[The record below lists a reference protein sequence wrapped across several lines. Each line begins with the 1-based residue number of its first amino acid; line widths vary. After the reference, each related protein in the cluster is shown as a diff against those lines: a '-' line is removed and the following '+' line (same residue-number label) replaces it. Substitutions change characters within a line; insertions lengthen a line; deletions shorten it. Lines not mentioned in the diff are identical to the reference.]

1 MASGSQVEIFKP
13 ILPGKRVRTTK
24 MKWRRKVIPW
34 LFVLPILLVHGFVVI
49 GPSISAFYYSLT
61 SWNGIGKVT
70 YIGLENFR
78 RLLFVDPN
86 YKTAFLNNVI
96 WLAFFLIVPMALALL
111 AATML
116 APIKKDGMFFRII
129 LFIPYVLP
137 SVIVCAVWRNLLS
150 PTQGLGAQLAK
161 IGIRGLDIAFLGNPN
176 TSLLS
181 AAFVNNWAWWGFLMV
196 LFLNSMQSIPVD
208 LYDAAR
214 VDGANRWQEFMH
226 VTLPGIRPTV
236 VFMLLMTSIWSFLVF
251 DWVYI
256 LTKGGPAG
264 SSNVLGI
271 LVFNEAFRNYDAGY
285 AAAIGLTMSFFAG
298 IFSVIYSALRR
309 RGWEI

>member
-1 MASGSQVEIFKP
+1 
-13 ILPGKRVRTTK
+13 
-24 MKWRRKVIPW
+24 
-34 LFVLPILLVHGFVVI
+34 
-49 GPSISAFYYSLT
+49 
-61 SWNGIGKVT
+61 
-70 YIGLENFR
+70 
-78 RLLFVDPN
+78 
-86 YKTAFLNNVI
+86 
-96 WLAFFLIVPMALALL
+96 
-111 AATML
+111 
-116 APIKKDGMFFRII
+116 
-129 LFIPYVLP
+129 
-137 SVIVCAVWRNLLS
+137 
-150 PTQGLGAQLAK
+150 
-161 IGIRGLDIAFLGNPN
+161 
-176 TSLLS
+176 
-181 AAFVNNWAWWGFLMV
+181 MV